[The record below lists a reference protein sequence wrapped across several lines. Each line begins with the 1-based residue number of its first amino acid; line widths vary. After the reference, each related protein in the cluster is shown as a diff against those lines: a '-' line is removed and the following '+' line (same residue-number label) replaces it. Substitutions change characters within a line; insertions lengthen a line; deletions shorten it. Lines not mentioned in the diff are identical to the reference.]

1 MKADHVCFCDLLPTS
16 LFGHSRTLPASAFHV
31 LHGLPTLGR
40 SSYANV
46 FFVLVPC
53 MGLLPKLSD
62 KVSCWL
68 GPWDYSVEG
77 TQKRSLGGFSEEGL
91 GASGF
96 S

>member
-1 MKADHVCFCDLLPTS
+1 MVLQRFYGKPVQTVFRYWVNCVAYLLHNEGKDSP
-16 LFGHSRTLPASAFHV
+16 LL
-31 LHGLPTLGR
+31 
-40 SSYANV
+40 
-46 FFVLVPC
+46 
-53 MGLLPKLSD
+53 LLPKLSH